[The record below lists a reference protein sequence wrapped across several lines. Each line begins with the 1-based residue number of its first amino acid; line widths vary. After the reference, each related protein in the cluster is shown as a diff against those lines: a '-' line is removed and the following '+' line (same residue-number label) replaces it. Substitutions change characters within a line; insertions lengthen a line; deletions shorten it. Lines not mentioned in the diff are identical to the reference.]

1 MASIQCRRCLSPS
14 LASFLSSSHTAPQ
27 ATVPNPV
34 QRRDFSTTP
43 SARVANT
50 QFGQK
55 PVAKKGVH
63 RVAGKKIQVARK
75 ERSKFTTPLASPGER
90 KAFRKRIV
98 LSNNNALPV
107 LLGPA
112 HASSFSDPENVGKI
126 LSLQLSTSVDRLRT
140 AAAFKPTQSWPLF
153 HRPAVLVRKETVDLC
168 QRMNA
173 AIGDKRWLRI
183 IISGDRVAGKSILM
197 LQAMAHAYENNWIV
211 LHIPEGWF
219 TLASRLKI
227 PGKTK
232 TWC

>member
-1 MASIQCRRCLSPS
+1 MASIRCRRCLSPS
-14 LASFLSSSHTAPQ
+14 LASSLSSSHTAPE
-27 ATVPNPV
+27 AAVPSPV
-34 QRRDFSTTP
+34 QRCDFSTTP
-43 SARVANT
+43 FVRAADT
-50 QFGQK
+50 QFGRQ

-63 RVAGKKIQVARK
+63 RVAGKKIQVTRN
-75 ERSKFTTPLASPGER
+75 ERQKLTTPLASPGER

-126 LSLQLSTSVDRLRT
+126 LSLQNSTSVDRLRR

-173 AIGDKRWLRI
+173 AIGDKLWLRI
-183 IISGDRVAGKSILM
+183 VISGDRGAGKSILM

-211 LHIPEGWF
+211 LHVPEGWF
-219 TLASRLKI
+219 TLASRFNI
-227 PGKTK
+227 ARKTK
-232 TWC
+232 TW